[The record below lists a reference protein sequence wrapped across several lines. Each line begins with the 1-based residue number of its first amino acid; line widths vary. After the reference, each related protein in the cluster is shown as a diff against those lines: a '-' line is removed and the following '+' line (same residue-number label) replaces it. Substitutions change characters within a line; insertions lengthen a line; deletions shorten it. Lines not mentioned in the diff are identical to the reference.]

1 MLMSLGEY
9 KLVEFVYN
17 RCLMSKESNMCAI
30 ITFIDKSD
38 DELYDFCIKNVFK
51 YLEVV

>member
-1 MLMSLGEY
+1 MRKGILIQSRLSSSRLPKKMLMSLGEY

-30 ITFIDKSD
+30 IT
-38 DELYDFCIKNVFK
+38 
-51 YLEVV
+51 